1 MEAELQNLNNEINEE
16 NKPCNLESSRTVE
29 YIQNLI
35 NDNSYTINLE
45 EINEEKT
52 IPEIKSLPPLESINQ
67 EIFHEP
73 IFNFNEYIFTSN
85 MSYHLDEEGSN
96 PNIDLMTYEQLL
108 ELQERIGY
116 VNRGFNEFEIDKF
129 PVDKYE
135 SNIYIEKT

>member
-1 MEAELQNLNNEINEE
+1 MEAELQHLNNEINEE
-16 NKPCNLESSRTVE
+16 NKPCDQESSRTVE
-29 YIQNLI
+29 YIQNTM
-35 NDNSYTINLE
+35 NENSYTINLE

-52 IPEIKSLPPLESINQ
+52 IPEIKSLPPLESINH

-85 MSYHLDEEGSN
+85 ISYHFDEENSN

-116 VNRGFNEFEIDKF
+116 VNRGYNECEIDKF
-129 PVDKYE
+129 PVNKYE
-135 SNIYIEKT
+135 TSRYIEKT